1 MNILRNIVVAAVV
14 TAGMVTASVT
24 RADSPT
30 KGTSFISVKAS
41 EIKWADAP
49 SVGPG
54 AKIAVIEGKLKAA
67 APFTMRLM
75 LPPNLKVGVHTHP
88 AVERVT
94 VLSGTFYFAIGD
106 KYEPAKAA
114 AYQRGDGFMVPI
126 GMPMF
131 GYTKNE
137 ASIIQI
143 HGVGPW
149 GLHYLDPA
157 DAPKKKK

>member
-1 MNILRNIVVAAVV
+1 MNMLGNVVVAAVV
-14 TAGMVTASVT
+14 AAGTVAAPVTW
-24 RADSPT
+24 ADSRA
-30 KGTSFISVKAS
+30 KGTGFISVKAS

-54 AKIAVIEGKLKAA
+54 AKIAVLEGDLKAA

-75 LPPNLKVGVHTHP
+75 LPPNLKIGVHTHP

-94 VLSGTFYFAIGD
+94 VISGTFYFATGD
-106 KYEPAKAA
+106 QYEPAKAA
-114 AYQRGDGFMVPI
+114 AHKLGDGFMVPV

-131 GYTKNE
+131 GYTTKE

-157 DAPKKKK
+157 DAPKQKK

>member
-1 MNILRNIVVAAVV
+1 MKGINRVVIVAVLASGMAAPVF
-14 TAGMVTASVT
+14 A
-24 RADSPT
+24 ADVSG
-30 KGTSFISVKAS
+30 KGGGFVSVKAA

-54 AKIAVIEGKLKAA
+54 AKIAVLEGDLKAP
-67 APFTMRLM
+67 APFTMRLK
-75 LPPNLKVGVHTHP
+75 LPPNLKIGVHTHP

-94 VLSGTFYFAIGD
+94 VLSGTFYFSASD

-114 AYQRGDGFMVPI
+114 AYRSGDGFIVPV

-131 GYTKNE
+131 GFTRKE
-137 ASIIQI
+137 ESILQI

-149 GLHYLDPA
+149 GIHYHDPA
-157 DAPKKKK
+157 DNPMKKK

>member
-1 MNILRNIVVAAVV
+1 MNILGNAVVAAVV
-14 TAGMVTASVT
+14 AAGTVTASVT
-24 RADSPT
+24 WADSPT
-30 KGTSFISVKAS
+30 KGTGFISVKAS
-41 EIKWADAP
+41 GIKWADAP

-54 AKIAVIEGKLKAA
+54 AKIAVLEGDLKAA

-114 AYQRGDGFMVPI
+114 AYRLGDGFMVR
-126 GMPMF
+126 GMPMY
-131 GYTKNE
+131 GYTKKE
-137 ASIIQI
+137 ASILQI